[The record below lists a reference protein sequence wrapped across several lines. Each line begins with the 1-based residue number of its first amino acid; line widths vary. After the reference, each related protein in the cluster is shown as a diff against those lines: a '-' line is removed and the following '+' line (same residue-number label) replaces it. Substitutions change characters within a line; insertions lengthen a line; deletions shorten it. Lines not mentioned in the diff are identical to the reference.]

1 MNKVLY
7 KSTRG
12 KGSLATA
19 SEAILKGI
27 AEDGGLFVPT
37 EIPKLELPLTKLMN
51 IDFGS
56 LAYYVMKDFLQDFS
70 ETEIR
75 EFIDKAYD
83 DKFDTPQIAPV
94 VKKEG
99 IYFLELFHGPTLA
112 FKDMA
117 LSILPYLLKSAAK
130 KQNVKK
136 EIVIL
141 TATSGDTGKAAL
153 EGFSD
158 IPGTKIIVFFPEDGV
173 SEIQKR
179 QMLTQTGDNTY
190 VIGIQGNFDDAQ
202 TGVKQIFTD
211 KALLKRLADKNFMF
225 SSANSIN
232 IGRLIPQT
240 VYYFYSYLQL
250 CKMGDI
256 EPGEEIN
263 FTVPTGNFG
272 NILAGYYAKNMGL
285 PVKNLICA
293 SNENKVL
300 YDFINT
306 GIYDK
311 NRSFF
316 TTMSPSMDILVS
328 SNLER
333 LLYSLCDENVE
344 KISELM
350 EQLSSRGI
358 YEITSSAKEN
368 LKGFYGGY
376 ASETDTSEAIRKMY
390 KASGYIMDTHTAV
403 AYTVYNKYKKLNPED
418 NSKTVIVSTASPY
431 KFTADVMKSIDSKY
445 SDIDDFTL
453 MGEMHKLMGTEIPKG
468 IRDIDKKPLLHKTV
482 CKKHEMQ
489 KEVEKILGL

>member
-1 MNKVLY
+1 MNKILY

-12 KGSLATA
+12 KGGLVTA

-37 EIPKLELPLTKLMN
+37 EIPKLELPLKKMMN
-51 IDFGS
+51 MDFGS
-56 LAYYVMKDFLQDFS
+56 LAYNVMKDFLQDFN

-83 DKFDTPQIAPV
+83 DKFDTSEIAPV

-117 LSILPYLLKSAAK
+117 LSLLPYLLKSAAK
-130 KQNVKK
+130 KQHMEK

-153 EGFSD
+153 EGFSGV
-158 IPGTKIIVFFPEDGV
+158 PGTKIIVFFPEDGV

-179 QMLTQTGDNTY
+179 QMVTQTGDNTY

-211 KALLKRLADKNFMF
+211 KELLKRLADKNCMF

-250 CKMGDI
+250 CRMGDI

-263 FTVPTGNFG
+263 FIVPTGNFG

-285 PVKNLICA
+285 PIKNLICA

-333 LLYSLCDENVE
+333 LLFSLCDENVE

-350 EQLSSRGI
+350 EQLSSKGK
-358 YEITSSAKEN
+358 YEITGSTKEQ
-368 LKGFYGGY
+368 LRGFYGYY
-376 ASETDTSEAIRKMY
+376 ASETNTAEAIREMY

-403 AYTVYNKYKKLNPED
+403 AYTAYSKYIELHPED

-445 SDIDDFTL
+445 SGLNDFTL
-453 MGEMHKLMGTEIPKG
+453 IGEMYKLMGTEIPKG
-468 IRDIDKKPLLHKTV
+468 IRDLDKRPVLHKTV
-482 CKKHEMQ
+482 CEKHEM
-489 KEVEKILGL
+489 KREVEKILGL